1 MKKNIELEFRAEVLK
16 NDFNNVLNILKKQG
30 NLISKTK
37 RLSVM
42 FFGKFNN
49 DCFDI
54 RIRITNNESEIVIKK
69 GELHSKDRSEYSQK
83 INNDQFVGMV
93 KLISKFGFRSKVG
106 ERETFNFQFPNQI
119 IVSLVRAGD
128 LSYLEIE
135 KMTNENNIRKDKE
148 ILYNL
153 AKDLKVDVI
162 EDKNKFDDFCKRLD
176 NIVDWEFRDDYKC
189 YRKLEKLLFS
199 KF

>member
-1 MKKNIELEFRAEVLK
+1 MQKNIELELRAEVFK
-16 NDFNNVLNILKKQG
+16 SDFNNVLNNLKKQG

-42 FFGKFNN
+42 FFGEFNN
-49 DCFDI
+49 NCFDI
-54 RIRITNNESEIVIKK
+54 RVRITNNESEIVIKK
-69 GELHSKDRSEYSQK
+69 GELHSKNRAEYSQK
-83 INNDQFVGMV
+83 INKEQFVGMV

-119 IVSLVRAGD
+119 IVSLVKAGD

-135 KMTNENNIRKDKE
+135 KMTNEDNIKKDKE

-153 AKDLKVDVI
+153 AKDLKINII
-162 EDKNKFDDFCKRLD
+162 EDKEKFNTFCKRLD
-176 NIVDWEFRDDYKC
+176 KTVDWEFRDDDNCYK
-189 YRKLEKLLFS
+189 RLKKLLYS
-199 KF
+199 